1 MLLLL
6 FVFLLNVRLGNKEDE
21 TKEECSYYLRL
32 AGLSGVIVDDKD
44 VAVITDV
51 VVLFREKENTNIM
64 YILPE

>member
-32 AGLSGVIVDDKD
+32 AWLSGVIVDDKD
-44 VAVITDV
+44 VAVITDI